1 MDVLLPLY
9 GPGLADQLR
18 GSNFAVLLRHQQQP
32 VTAGLLDVYGQVSGW
47 RVVENACLGA
57 VGEGEKA
64 AVGRLN

>member
-1 MDVLLPLY
+1 LDVLLPLY

-47 RVVENACLGA
+47 WVVG
-57 VGEGEKA
+57 
-64 AVGRLN
+64 